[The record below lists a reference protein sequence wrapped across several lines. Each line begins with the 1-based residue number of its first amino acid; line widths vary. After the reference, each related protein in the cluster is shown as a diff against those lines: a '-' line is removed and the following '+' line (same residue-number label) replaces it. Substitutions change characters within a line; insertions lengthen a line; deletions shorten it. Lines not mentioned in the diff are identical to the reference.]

1 MSAPRFF
8 HPHRRTRA
16 WSARLVLLAGL
27 CLPAAALAQPAERT
41 IDVQGHRGA
50 RALAPENTLA
60 SFALALSLGVST
72 LELDIAI
79 TRDGVLVISHDPTLN
94 PDITRGPDGSF
105 LASRGPAISSLSYEE
120 LGRYDVGRIKPGT
133 AYAKLYPEQRPV
145 DGARIPR
152 LSDLFDMVKKSGN
165 EQVRFAI
172 ETKVSPLA
180 PELTSS
186 PEVFARAVVA
196 AVREAKLASRT
207 AILSFDWRTLKTVQQ
222 EAPDIPTVYL
232 SMQQRGFDNI
242 GEGQSEPSAWT
253 AGLRYRDHGSVPR
266 MIKAAGGHSW
276 SAFHRD
282 LSAAKVKEAQE
293 LGLKVLAWT
302 VNEPSDIAG
311 MLDLGVDSIVS
322 DRPDRV
328 FEALGRKGLK
338 PLLPVSVPVPATR

>member
-1 MSAPRFF
+1 MRFHAFSNLRRVSAWP
-8 HPHRRTRA
+8 A
-16 WSARLVLLAGL
+16 LLALLAGL
-27 CLPAAALAQPAERT
+27 CLSGAAAAQPAQRV

-50 RALAPENTLA
+50 RGLAPENTLA
-60 SFALALSLGVST
+60 SFAQALSLGVST

-79 TRDGVLVISHDPTLN
+79 TRDGELVIAHDPTLN

-105 LASRGPAISSLSYEE
+105 LAARGPAISSLSLAE

-133 AYAKLYPEQRPV
+133 AYARLHAEQRPV

-152 LSDLFDMVKKSGN
+152 LSELFDMVKKSGN

-180 PELTSS
+180 PELTVS

-196 AVREAKLASRT
+196 AVRDANMASRT
-207 AILSFDWRTLKTVQQ
+207 SILSFDWRTLKTVQQ

-242 GEGQSEPSAWT
+242 GDGPAGPSPWT

-293 LGLKVLAWT
+293 LGLQVLAWT
-302 VNEPSDIAG
+302 VNEPPDIAA
-311 MLDLGVDSIVS
+311 MLDLGVDGIVS

-328 FEALGRKGLK
+328 VETLARKGLK
-338 PLLPVSVPVPATR
+338 PLLPAPATR

>member
-1 MSAPRFF
+1 MRFHRF
-8 HPHRRTRA
+8 SQHPRTRA
-16 WSARLVLLAGL
+16 WSLVLLLLAGL
-27 CLPAAALAQPAERT
+27 GLTAGALAQPAERT

-79 TRDGVLVISHDPTLN
+79 TRDGVLVITHDSTLN

-105 LASRGPAISSLSYEE
+105 LASRGPAISSLSFEE

-133 AYAKLYPEQRPV
+133 AYAKRYPEQRPV

-152 LSDLFDMVKKSGN
+152 LSDLFEMVKKSGN

-180 PELTSS
+180 PELTFS
-186 PEVFARAVVA
+186 PEVMARAVVA
-196 AVREAKLASRT
+196 AVREAKLASRS
-207 AILSFDWRTLKTVQQ
+207 AILSFDWRALKTVQQ

-242 GEGQSEPSAWT
+242 GDSQTGPSAWT
-253 AGLRYRDHGSVPR
+253 AGLRYRDHGSVPK
-266 MIKAAGGHSW
+266 MIKAAGGHTW

-282 LSAAKVKEAQE
+282 LTAAKVKEAQA

-311 MLDLGVDSIVS
+311 MLDLGVDGIVS

-328 FEALGRKGLK
+328 HEALGRKGLK
-338 PLLPVSVPVPATR
+338 PLLPVPAVPATR

>member
-1 MSAPRFF
+1 MKCHRFSQ
-8 HPHRRTRA
+8 HPRTRV
-16 WSARLVLLAGL
+16 WSLVLLLLAGL
-27 CLPAAALAQPAERT
+27 GLPAGALAQPAERT

-60 SFALALSLGVST
+60 SFALALRLGVST

-105 LASRGPAISSLSYEE
+105 LASRGPAIASLSFEE

-133 AYAKLYPEQRPV
+133 AYAKLFPEQRPA

-152 LSDLFDMVKKSGN
+152 LSDLFEMVKKSGN

-180 PELTSS
+180 PQLTSS
-186 PEVFARAVVA
+186 PEVMARAVVA
-196 AVREAKLASRT
+196 AVREAKLASRS
-207 AILSFDWRTLKTVQQ
+207 AILSFDWRVLKTVQQ

-242 GEGQSEPSAWT
+242 GDSQSEPSAWT

-282 LSAAKVKEAQE
+282 LSAAKVKEAQD

-302 VNEPSDIAG
+302 VNEASDIAG
-311 MLDLGVDSIVS
+311 MLDLGVDGIVS

-328 FEALGRKGLK
+328 HEALGRKGLK
-338 PLLPVSVPVPATR
+338 PLPPATR